1 MIIKPAH
8 RTESVREYFF
18 SIKNR
23 EMAKLNAERACKGL
37 EPIINLGIGAPDGM
51 PPAAAIKALQESAEL
66 PDSHKYQSYSGLPA
80 LKEAL
85 AAWYQRYYGVTL
97 DPVTEIQPLMGSKE
111 GILILFLTFINE
123 GDKVL
128 IPDPGYPTYTSAA
141 EIVGAEVIK
150 YDLLPENNWWPDIE
164 ALEKQDLTGVKMM
177 WTNYPGMPTGAKAT
191 PELYQK
197 LVDFALRH
205 GILLV
210 NDNPY
215 SFILNDN
222 PISMLAAEGAKECVI
237 EMNSLSKAHNMSGW
251 RVGMAS
257 GDAAYIKELLKI
269 KSQMDSGTF
278 KPVQMAAI
286 AALNQGPE
294 WFDQLNAEYRRRR
307 KAAGALFD
315 LIGAEY
321 NPDSAGLFVWGRV
334 KADNKFLVAG
344 RDEDRTLG
352 ERLSNRFMYDA
363 GVFITPGF
371 IFGKNGEN
379 YIRASLCAKTEVLE
393 KATEKIKGL
402 L

>member
-1 MIIKPAH
+1 MIIEPAH
-8 RTESVREYFF
+8 RTESVKEYFF

-23 EMAKLNAERACKGL
+23 EMAKINAERAGKGL
-37 EPIINLGIGAPDGM
+37 DPIINLGIGAPDGM
-51 PPAAAIKALQESAEL
+51 PPAAAIKALQDSAEL

-80 LKEAL
+80 LREAF
-85 AAWYQRYYGVTL
+85 ASWYERYYGVKL
-97 DPVTEIQPLMGSKE
+97 DPASEIQPLMGSKE

-141 EIVGAEVIK
+141 KIVGADVIK
-150 YDLLPENNWWPDIE
+150 YDLRPENNWWPDIE
-164 ALEKQDLTGVKMM
+164 ALEKTDLTGVKMM

-205 GILLV
+205 NILLV

-222 PISMLAAEGAKECVI
+222 PISMLAAEGAKECVV

-251 RVGMAS
+251 RVGMIA
-257 GDAAYIKELLKI
+257 GDAAYIKEILKI

-286 AALNQGPE
+286 AALEQGPE
-294 WFDQLNAEYRRRR
+294 WFEQLNAEYRRRR
-307 KAAGALFD
+307 KAACELFD

-321 NPDSAGLFVWGRV
+321 NPDSAGLFVWGKV
-334 KADNKFLVAG
+334 DASNKFLVAG
-344 RDEDRTLG
+344 RDEDKTLG
-352 ERLSNRFMYDA
+352 ERLSNRFLYDA

-393 KATEKIKGL
+393 TAINKIKSIL
-402 L
+402 